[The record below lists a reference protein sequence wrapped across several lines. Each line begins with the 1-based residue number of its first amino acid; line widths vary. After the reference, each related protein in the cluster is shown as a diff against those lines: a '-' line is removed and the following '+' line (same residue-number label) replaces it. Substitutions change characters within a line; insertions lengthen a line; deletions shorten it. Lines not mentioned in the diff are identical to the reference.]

1 MVDAVAVVQFMFIP
15 YFINFNTNINYF
27 KHAVCVLRQG
37 SWRSFWKETGNK
49 RRRVF
54 PKIGNLS
61 QFISFV
67 CIADTF
73 LVFAQTACKCV
84 SCYASIVC
92 ITGISNRSAAN
103 NDN

>member
-1 MVDAVAVVQFMFIP
+1 MCLSAIAVVLVVVDAVAVVQFMFIP

-27 KHAVCVLRQG
+27 KHAVCVLLQG

-67 CIADTF
+67 YSRYIFSFCTN
-73 LVFAQTACKCV
+73 
-84 SCYASIVC
+84 SM
-92 ITGISNRSAAN
+92 
-103 NDN
+103 